1 METRLMESAS
11 MESRPMEDW
20 QKLVDEV
27 LELEWEMF
35 TNVQNEGS
43 RASCQDDRY
52 TFQIMRSSQ
61 FAVWNQ
67 PALESWKQDLLGAKA
82 ADANLMT
89 EKYGYMME
97 DTAPEAFEKIREL
110 LPELS
115 GEKRKLV
122 EELTGWQVQWREMA
136 EVLYPEFGQ
145 QGRVLRKEDARCGE
159 TSLETYAKGELS
171 TYSVGT
177 LQLLK
182 AHFQELVAAGVNPG
196 LEILRETMRQYG
208 REL

>member
-1 METRLMESAS
+1 MKVKEMEMNQTGEK
-11 MESRPMEDW
+11 
-20 QKLVDEV
+20 QKLIEEV

-67 PALESWKQDLLGAKA
+67 PGLQSWKQDLLGAKA
-82 ADANLMT
+82 AGANLMT

-97 DTAPEAFEKIREL
+97 DTAPEAFEKIRGL

-122 EELTGWQVQWREMA
+122 EELTAWQVQWREMA

-145 QGRVLRKEDARCGE
+145 QGRVLRKEDARYGE

-171 TYSVGT
+171 TYSVET

-182 AHFQELVAAGVNPG
+182 AHLQELVTAGVNPG